1 MNIRGWGREHQAAK
15 SLITKSN
22 DCDILSINETWIKDD
37 NDSINIEGYQWY
49 GHRRRTVNRRAV
61 KGFGGVGVLVANHL
75 FPLYDIEI
83 TDKSIDGILAL
94 SLSNKVTNYKLM
106 LITVY
111 LPPDNSI
118 YGRDS
123 SMFFSHLT
131 SLIYLTS
138 DYDAVYVAGDL
149 NGRIWNRLD
158 FIEPLDDVPTRTAID
173 QSVKG
178 HGEAILDF
186 CHETKFC
193 VINGRISPLND
204 NYTSISTKGTAVVDY
219 FLTSHENL
227 KNVQH
232 FMVMTISS
240 LVDSLGAHIVATSP
254 NKISDHSMLIMDIH
268 VKDNDLPDISFGD
281 DNHPDHRLYGPETSA
296 RHSPTLPP
304 RFKVH
309 NIPCDFMSSPEAR
322 ENILSIID
330 MIEQSRTSQREING
344 IYDSIVD
351 IYINEMR
358 RTFGTKNNTPHCHR
372 KFRHT
377 QKEWWDEELTELF
390 RDMQKAEHNFIKAKR
405 NKHKFKEMQSI
416 FKCKQK
422 PFDRIVK
429 NKQRTCQRN

>member
-1 MNIRGWGREHQAAK
+1 M
-15 SLITKSN
+15 
-22 DCDILSINETWIKDD
+22 
-37 NDSINIEGYQWY
+37 
-49 GHRRRTVNRRAV
+49 
-61 KGFGGVGVLVANHL
+61 
-75 FPLYDIEI
+75 
-83 TDKSIDGILAL
+83 
-94 SLSNKVTNYKLM
+94 
-106 LITVY
+106 
-111 LPPDNSI
+111 
-118 YGRDS
+118 
-123 SMFFSHLT
+123 T

-138 DYDAVYVAGDL
+138 DYDAVYVGDL
-149 NGRIWNRLD
+149 NGRIGNRWD
-158 FIEPLDDVPTRTAID
+158 FIEQLDDVPTRTAID

-193 VINGRISPLND
+193 VINGRINPLND

-227 KNVQH
+227 KNVKH
-232 FMVMTISS
+232 FMVMTMSS
-240 LVDSLGAHIVATSP
+240 LVDSLGAHIVATLP
-254 NKISDHSMLIMDIH
+254 NKISDHSTLIMDIH

-281 DNHPDHRLYGPETSA
+281 DNHSDHRLYGPETSA

-309 NIPCDFMSSPEAR
+309 DIPCDFMSSPEAR

-351 IYINEMR
+351 IHINEMR
-358 RTFGTKNNTPHCHR
+358 RTKNNTPHCHK

-405 NKHKFKEMQSI
+405 NKHKFKEMQSL

-422 PFDRIVK
+422 HFDRIVK
-429 NKQRTCQRN
+429 NKKRTCQRNKCLQLEKVNSSDPTSFWDHIKRLGPKKKSTIPMECYAPDGSIIYDPKYILNLWRVNSALYIIQIQCHCQTKKMNLNNT